1 MLDLLYDVTT
11 DDGKYRYTMDVTGV
25 VKTYRHGEPW
35 PARDASAVGDKYL
48 LTLVQNLANAR
59 SEIAALRTRP
69 VAPKPTEI
77 VEAFNATNDQLENT
91 FSDESDGD
99 TWERTLA
106 AMIYNLRGTGEMAD
120 PKFKRHQIGYA
131 VRRADYSGDDA
142 SGWDVFTHL
151 PDWISEVDQSERPR
165 WSVRAIY
172 L

>member
-35 PARDASAVGDKYL
+35 PARDASAIGDNFL
-48 LTLVQNLANAR
+48 LTFVQDLTNAR
-59 SEIAALRTRP
+59 TQIAELLTVRAPTPDEIRA
-69 VAPKPTEI
+69 
-77 VEAFNATNDQLENT
+77 AFNATDDQLENT
-91 FSDESDGD
+91 FSDESDGN
-99 TWERTLA
+99 TWERILA
-106 AMIYNLRGTGEMAD
+106 AMIYNLRGTGEMVD
-120 PKFKRHQIGYA
+120 PKFKRKAVGYA
-131 VRRADYSGDDA
+131 VRQADYSGDDA
-142 SGWDVFTHL
+142 TGWDVFTHL